1 MAKPLKALS
10 GLDASFLYL
19 ESAGTPMHVGSVM
32 LLDWPARRGVRAGES
47 FRRALVDHLAS
58 RLPRAPALRRVLHE
72 APLDL
77 GHPMWAEAADLD
89 VADHVRL
96 RALPGTGGRARLR
109 SLVAKLHAQQL
120 PRDAPLWQF
129 VVIDNVEPGVVALYS
144 KVHHALLDGQGGI
157 ALAQV
162 LLDIEAKPAARVS
175 RKHAAT
181 APAVEPDRRDLAN
194 VATRATVS
202 QFARLLRAL
211 PATFRQAGGLRGA
224 AALVGGLRDNVLLA
238 PRTVFNCQVGP
249 DRSFAE
255 LSLPIDQVKA
265 VARGFGVS
273 LNDVVLA
280 ICAGALRELLLGV
293 EALPRKALVAAMPV
307 SLRPAGNTDTDNQVS
322 MVQCTLATDLA
333 DPVARLRAIH
343 ASTAQIKQ
351 RVAAFKDFIPT
362 DYPGLAAPIW
372 AAGLSRLWA
381 RGRIAE
387 KLPPLANVA
396 ISNVPGPPV
405 PLYLAG
411 AKVRNYFP
419 VSIVTHGLAFN
430 ITVQSYDGRL
440 EFGLTACKD
449 VVARP
454 EIAARAMARALTE
467 LLECLPHELDHQIP
481 APAPRPHARNRA
493 DAGAAG
499 VQGRTSAA

>member
-32 LLDWPARRGVRAGES
+32 FLEWRDAKGRAGES
-47 FRRALVDHLAS
+47 FRRALLAHLAE
-58 RLPRAPALRRVLHE
+58 RLPRATALRRVLRE

-77 GHPMWAEAADLD
+77 GHPVWSEADTVDLE
-89 VADHVRL
+89 AHVKL
-96 RALPGTGGRARLR
+96 RRLPGKGGRAALR
-109 SLVAKLHAQQL
+109 RVLGELHAQL
-120 PRDAPLWQF
+120 LAREVPLWQF

-144 KVHHALLDGQGGI
+144 KVHHALLDGQGGV
-157 ALAQV
+157 ALAQA
-162 LLDIEAKPAARVS
+162 LLDVEPRKPGRSTKGNKTTPAADTELVEGA
-175 RKHAAT
+175 RK
-181 APAVEPDRRDLAN
+181 RD
-194 VATRATVS
+194 VATLATRSTVQ
-202 QFARLLRAL
+202 QFANLLRAL
-211 PATFRQAGGLRGA
+211 PATIRLAGGVRGA
-224 AALVGGLRDNVLLA
+224 AALVGSLRDNVLSA

-255 LSLPIDQVKA
+255 LSLPIADFKR
-265 VARGFGVS
+265 VAKGFGAS

-280 ICAGALRELLLGV
+280 VCGGALRELLMSV
-293 EALPRKALVAAMPV
+293 DELPRKPLVAAMPV
-307 SLRPAGNTDTDNQVS
+307 SLRADGNTESNNQVS

-333 DPVARLRAIH
+333 DPVERLRAIQ

-351 RVAAFKDFIPT
+351 RVAAFKDLIPT
-362 DYPGLAAPIW
+362 DYPGLAAPLW

-411 AKVRNYFP
+411 AKLRHYYP
-419 VSIVTHGLAFN
+419 LSIVTHGLAFN
-430 ITVQSYDGRL
+430 ITVQSYAGSL
-440 EFGLTACKD
+440 EFGLIGCKD

-454 EIAARAMARALTE
+454 DIVARALARALNE
-467 LLECLPHELDHQIP
+467 LLERLPNELDPSRPTDATHARARKDESDA
-481 APAPRPHARNRA
+481 APA
-493 DAGAAG
+493 GA
-499 VQGRTSAA
+499 

>member
-1 MAKPLKALS
+1 
-10 GLDASFLYL
+10 
-19 ESAGTPMHVGSVM
+19 MHVGSLM
-32 LLDWPARRGVRAGES
+32 LLDVPAPRPGERAGEA
-47 FRRALVDHLAS
+47 FRRRLVAHLAE

-77 GHPMWAEAADLD
+77 GHPMWVDADDLD

-96 RALPGTGGRARLR
+96 RALPGAGGRARLR
-109 SLVAKLHAQQL
+109 SLVARLHAERL
-120 PRDAPLWQF
+120 PRDVPMWRF

-144 KVHHALLDGQGGI
+144 QVHHALLDGQGGI
-157 ALAQV
+157 ALAQA
-162 LLDIEAKPAARVS
+162 LLDIEPKPAAKKSRRRVQE
-175 RKHAAT
+175 AANA
-181 APAVEPDRRDLAN
+181 APARRDLATH
-194 VATRATVS
+194 ATRATVN

-211 PATFRQAGGLRGA
+211 PATYRQAGGLRGA

-238 PRTVFNCQVGP
+238 PRTVFNRQVGP
-249 DRSFAE
+249 GRSFAE
-255 LSLPIDQVKA
+255 LSLPLDQVKA
-265 VARGFGVS
+265 VAKGFGVS

-293 EALPRKALVAAMPV
+293 DALPRKALVAAMPV
-307 SLRPAGNTDTDNQVS
+307 SLRAAGNTETNNQVS

-333 DPVARLRAIH
+333 DPVERLRAIQ

-351 RVAAFKDFIPT
+351 RVSTFKDLIPT

-411 AKVRNYFP
+411 ARLSHYFP

-430 ITVQSYDGRL
+430 ITVQSYAGSL

-454 EIAARAMARALTE
+454 EIVARAMARALTQ
-467 LLECLPHELDHQIP
+467 LLERLPNEFDRQAPPPHPQPRARAHTEA
-481 APAPRPHARNRA
+481 APA
-493 DAGAAG
+493 GA
-499 VQGRTSAA
+499 

>member
-1 MAKPLKALS
+1 MAKALKPLS

-32 LLDWPARRGVRAGES
+32 LLEWPERRGVRTGES
-47 FRRALVDHLAS
+47 FRQALVAHLTE

-77 GHPMWAEAADLD
+77 GHPMWGEVATLD
-89 VADHVRL
+89 VERHVRL
-96 RALPGTGGRARLR
+96 RALPGAGGRARLR
-109 SLVAKLHAQQL
+109 SLVGRLHAELL
-120 PRDAPLWQF
+120 PRDEPLWQF
-129 VVIDNVEPGVVALYS
+129 VVIDNLEPGVVALYS

-157 ALAQV
+157 ALAQA
-162 LLDIEAKPAARVS
+162 LLDIAPQAAAKPRG
-175 RKHAAT
+175 RTAT
-181 APAVEPDRRDLAN
+181 TATTHGKRTLATL
-194 VATRATVS
+194 ATRSTVS
-202 QFARLLRAL
+202 QFARLLRAV
-211 PATFRQAGGLRGA
+211 PATLRQAGGLRGA
-224 AALVGGLRDNVLLA
+224 AALVGGLRDNVLIA
-238 PRTVFNCQVGP
+238 PRSVFNRQVGP
-249 DRSFAE
+249 GRTFAE
-255 LSLPIDQVKA
+255 LSLPLEQVKA

-280 ICAGALRELLLGV
+280 VCSGALRELLVGV
-293 EALPRKALVAAMPV
+293 DELPRKSLVAAMPV
-307 SLRPAGNTDTDNQVS
+307 SLRPAGNTETNNQVS
-322 MVQCTLATDLA
+322 MVQTTLATDLA
-333 DPVARLRAIH
+333 DPVERLRAIQ

-351 RVAAFKDFIPT
+351 RVAAFKDLIPT

-411 AKVRNYFP
+411 AKLRHYFP

-430 ITVQSYDGRL
+430 ITVQSYAGSL

-454 EIAARAMARALTE
+454 EIVARAMARALNE
-467 LLECLPHELDHQIP
+467 LLERLPNEFDRQGHPP
-481 APAPRPHARNRA
+481 APHANPRRDAAEAEVAAARA
-493 DAGAAG
+493 
-499 VQGRTSAA
+499 